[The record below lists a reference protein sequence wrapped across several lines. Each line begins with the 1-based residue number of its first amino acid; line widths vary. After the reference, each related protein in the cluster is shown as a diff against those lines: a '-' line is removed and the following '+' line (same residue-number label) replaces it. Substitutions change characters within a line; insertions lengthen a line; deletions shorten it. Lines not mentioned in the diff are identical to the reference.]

1 MSSRRIVRWLLFFL
15 ICTAAGYYGW
25 QKFRPQPVKV
35 TIASVSRG
43 SVEKLVANTRAGT
56 LKACRKAGLSPGIGG
71 QITSLYVK
79 EGDRVEKGDLL
90 VELWNKDLIA
100 RLRLAESETAAA
112 RARSDAIRRQ
122 YEEAE
127 RIYKRNR
134 QLRKSSSI
142 SEEQFDQTETAA
154 HIMAA
159 RYKAAQAAEQTS
171 LDNLKLINTQL
182 ERTRLIAPFSGVVAE
197 INGELNEYVTPSPP
211 GIATPPTVILLDTGC
226 FYVTAPIDE
235 VDAPAIQPDMKA
247 RVTMDAFGE
256 RSFAARVR
264 RIAPYVL
271 DLEKQARTVEV
282 EVDFIDI
289 DEIKNLLAGYSA
301 DVEIILDVHHDTLW
315 ISTQA
320 ILDNN
325 RIFIFELTSQRL
337 FARKIET
344 GFANWDRTE
353 ILSGLQEGES
363 VVLSIDRPGVED
375 GAAAIVE
382 E

>member
-1 MSSRRIVRWLLFFL
+1 MSFRRVVRWLLFFL
-15 ICTAAGYYGW
+15 LCTAAVYYGW
-25 QKFRPQPVKV
+25 QKFRPEPVKV

-56 LKACRKAGLSPGIGG
+56 LKACREAGLSPAIGG
-71 QITSLYVK
+71 QITSLPIK

-90 VELWNKDLIA
+90 VELWNKDMIA
-100 RLRLAESETAAA
+100 RLELAGSEAAAATAAKE
-112 RARSDAIRRQ
+112 AIQRQ

-134 QLRKSSSI
+134 QLHKTSSI
-142 SEEQFDQTETAA
+142 SEEQFDKTETSAR
-154 HIMAA
+154 ILAA
-159 RYKAAQAAEQTS
+159 RYKAAQAQEQTS
-171 LDNLKLINTQL
+171 IDNLKLIRTQL
-182 ERTRLIAPFSGVVAE
+182 EKTRLFAPFDGIVAE

-211 GIATPPTVILLDTGC
+211 GIATPPTVILLDTSC

-235 VDAPAIQPDMKA
+235 VDAPAIQTDMTA

-282 EVDFIDI
+282 EVDFVDI
-289 DEIKNLLAGYSA
+289 DKIKDLLAGYSA

-315 ISTQA
+315 IPTQA
-320 ILDNN
+320 ILDDN
-325 RIFIFELTSQRL
+325 RIFIFDHTSRRL
-337 FARKIET
+337 FERKIET
-344 GFANWDRTE
+344 GLANWDRTE
-353 ILSGLQEGES
+353 ILSGLKEGES

-375 GAAAIVE
+375 GAAAVME